1 MIPNAIRVFE
11 QQRKVISARAGVTA
25 QQLWRRVDPT
35 QVDASMQ
42 VIRPHLV
49 RALQGYRRQAAIAA
63 AAYTPALLRETRLE
77 TEPVGELSLDRF
89 LEYAP
94 DGRTVDGLYEQ
105 AAISAKTRMS
115 RGLMPQLALQQV
127 SALVLTMTLTTL
139 SDTVRSV
146 VAADMTRRP
155 QVTGYVR
162 QLVPPSCSRCVIL
175 AGRWYRWNEGFQR
188 HPGCDCIHIPA
199 REDHAGDLTTDPYVY
214 FNSLTKEQQD
224 RLFGKADAQAIRDG
238 ADIYRVVNIR
248 ERGLATAKG
257 ARKFGTPHRL
267 TIDDIYEQAKFRDDA
282 IRLMR
287 QEGFITGPQVRGGN
301 ILGRFYEG
309 YGELGKGGRAAAARE
324 AVLEARRTGVRD
336 PLNRYTM
343 TSAERRYYDANYR
356 LKYYER
362 TGKIPA
368 TIGPNSA
375 DLGVKL
381 RAPSPGEV
389 DALYRQV
396 DQLKNLALQ
405 ATAPPGLTR
414 LVLALDD
421 LSLEDLRRLEVV
433 ALAKGGKHAQAAAG
447 SGRRPYDP
455 NASRLAGNSGGG
467 KPPNRKR
474 PMRGGDDEEEWA
486 KRQAALKSS
495 TNGEMLEPHE
505 IRFLEWFEARGE
517 RVSWIP
523 RRQRNQDGG
532 LLPTNDFSWL
542 TNGSLVC
549 ELKVSVQK
557 YKTISSHIRGSVA
570 RARAQGVRKEN
581 FVIYLENQWLRSV
594 LRSQLTAYN
603 IRNPDNR
610 IKRLWVAHGGGMEE
624 IQLEN

>member
-42 VIRPHLV
+42 VIRQHLV

-63 AAYTPALLRETRLE
+63 AAYTPALLRETRLA
-77 TEPVGELSLDRF
+77 TEPVGELNLDRF

-199 REDHAGDLTTDPYVY
+199 REDNAGDLTTDPYVY

-257 ARKFGTPHRL
+257 ARKFGTPYRL
-267 TIDDIYEQAKFRDDA
+267 TIDDIYEQAKSRDDA

-405 ATAPPGLTR
+405 ATAPSGLTR

-421 LSLEDLRRLEVV
+421 LSLDDLRRLEVV
-433 ALAKGGKHAQAAAG
+433 ALAKGGKRAQAAAG
-447 SGRRPYDP
+447 RG
-455 NASRLAGNSGGG
+455 SRGNSGSRGAGRGPATAAGAGG
-467 KPPNRKR
+467 ANRPPGGRVMAAAGDDRWWEDDDRVPKMDEFLLEKV
-474 PMRGGDDEEEWA
+474 MRGVPGTTVGGHGYGMTPKG
-486 KRQAALKSS
+486 KRGRNTELPSDWTDQDTRDA
-495 TNGEMLEPHE
+495 
-505 IRFLEWFEARGE
+505 FEATLRSLS
-517 RVSWIP
+517 R
-523 RRQRNQDGG
+523 
-532 LLPTNDFSWL
+532 DFSRNE
-542 TNGSLVC
+542 TQTIEHEHNGVVWRLRFSPLAPKVEESVEFYPVGGDRVRTILNGKLV
-549 ELKVSVQK
+549 
-557 YKTISSHIRGSVA
+557 R
-570 RARAQGVRKEN
+570 R
-581 FVIYLENQWLRSV
+581 RS
-594 LRSQLTAYN
+594 
-603 IRNPDNR
+603 
-610 IKRLWVAHGGGMEE
+610 
-624 IQLEN
+624 

>member
-1 MIPNAIRVFE
+1 MIPNAIREFE

-63 AAYTPALLRETRLE
+63 AAYTPALLHETRLV
-77 TEPVGELSLDRF
+77 TEPVGELNLERF

-105 AAISAKTRMS
+105 AAISAKARMA

-127 SALVLTMTLTTL
+127 AALVLTMTLTTL

-175 AGRWYRWNEGFQR
+175 AGRWYRWNEGFER

-199 REDHAGDLTTDPYVY
+199 REDRAGDLTTDPYAY
-214 FNSLTKEQQD
+214 FNSLTEEQQD

-257 ARKFGTPHRL
+257 ARKFGTPHRM
-267 TIDDIYEQAKFRDDA
+267 TIDDIYEQAKSRDDA

-309 YGELGKGGRAAAARE
+309 YGELGKGGRAPAARE

-405 ATAPPGLTR
+405 ASAPPGLTR

-421 LSLEDLRRLEVV
+421 LSLDDLRRLEVV
-433 ALAKGGKHAQAAAG
+433 ALAKGGKRAQAAVGRGSRGSRGGARGAAPGAG
-447 SGRRPYDP
+447 RGAGR
-455 NASRLAGNSGGG
+455 GSGGG
-467 KPPNRKR
+467 KKPPSGGPERFEPDGDKWWLHDDRVPNIDEFLLEKIMYGIPGTTVGGHAYGMTPRGKR
-474 PMRGGDDEEEWA
+474 GTNTEFPSWWSEQDTIDA
-486 KRQAALKSS
+486 FHAALD
-495 TNGEMLEPHE
+495 TLETSILSAGKPVSA
-505 IRFLEWFEARGE
+505 EATHLGVTVKIE
-517 RVSWIP
+517 FFPNAQRVEE
-523 RRQRNQDGG
+523 
-532 LLPTNDFSWL
+532 T
-542 TNGSLVC
+542 
-549 ELKVSVQK
+549 VSFYPV
-557 YKTISSHIRGSVA
+557 SGN
-570 RARAQGVRKEN
+570 GVR
-581 FVIYLENQWLRSV
+581 ILRNGKV
-594 LRSQLTAYN
+594 VR
-603 IRNPDNR
+603 
-610 IKRLWVAHGGGMEE
+610 
-624 IQLEN
+624 